1 MIIAAGLFLIRKDN
15 KFLVGHPT
23 RHKATFWSIPKGKV
37 EEGEENI
44 LAAVRETQEECN
56 VDVSNWSVV
65 HNLEPVKYTKTKK
78 ILYPFVLFER
88 QNVFDFDKF
97 ELKCNSFV
105 PEDKGGFPE
114 MDDFKWVT
122 IEEGRSL
129 LHETQVACL
138 DKIEAIINKLNGN
151 S

>member
-1 MIIAAGLFLIRKDN
+1 MTIAAGLFLVRKDLR
-15 KFLVGHPT
+15 FLVGHPT
-23 RHKATFWSIPKGKV
+23 HHKPNFWSIPKGRV
-37 EEGEENI
+37 EDGEHNVD
-44 LAAVRETQEECN
+44 AAIRETQEECN
-56 VDVSNWSVV
+56 VDVSNWAIV

-78 ILYPFVLFER
+78 ILYPFVLFET
-88 QNVFDFDKF
+88 QNKIDFDKF

-114 MDDFKWVT
+114 MDDFKWIT
-122 IEEGRSL
+122 IQEGRSL

-138 DKIEAIINKLNGN
+138 DKIEAIINKLNGK

>member
-1 MIIAAGLFLIRKDN
+1 MIVAAGLFLVRKDN
-15 KFLVGHPT
+15 KILVGHPT

-44 LAAVRETQEECN
+44 NAAIRETYEESN
-56 VDVSNWSVV
+56 VDVSNWSIV

-78 ILYPFVLFER
+78 ILYPFVLFEK
-88 QNVFDFDKF
+88 QNKFDFNQF
-97 ELKCNSFV
+97 ELKCNSNV

-138 DKIEAIINKLNGN
+138 DKIEEIINKLNGKA
-151 S
+151 